1 MPTSRCLSVLAMSTK
16 LAAAVFASAAL
27 FASAT
32 ETEHTSF
39 RIFRAPG
46 PVVVDGETGDWD
58 LSGSMLVCSDV
69 EEYRDE
75 FASWQSAMFD
85 DENLYLLSRWND
97 ATPLNNPGLCG
108 SDAGFAGDCLQVR
121 LILDSTG
128 AAKRDRQ
135 PTERCCHVDAW
146 RGRDGRDMIGIVYG
160 RGFDEGSVKNA
171 LSEGA
176 RQAFRIRPDGKGY
189 VQEMSIPWRL
199 LAPEGY
205 VPKAGDTLVMTYEPN
220 FGTSSNMRITTKDLF
235 REGVVPDRVFAFMAS
250 PTWGEVTLEDRPPAE
265 PSRVRLS
272 DTRTFRVTMD
282 GGVPAVDWTG
292 LFKDNRPEG
301 FVKIPLSLEEDGF
314 VSLNVRNAEGEVVRH
329 LLNAEFLPRGE
340 HEILWDGLTTPNDRQ
355 VGAPVPAGTYSWDAI
370 VRKALDMTLVGWA
383 ANAGSAP
390 YDCPGGN
397 WGGDQGNP
405 TAVFAAG
412 DRVYL
417 GWTGSEAGQALVCA
431 DCDGNVVWRQKRGG
445 FGGASHVVAD
455 GDDVY
460 VYDYIQDGMLYR
472 LDAATGQYRNFD
484 GSDTALLS
492 VRDALEGHYSEEAI
506 DYEKRTKHRCA
517 LGGLGLAGGRLFLAF
532 GNRNRPWSEEQP
544 GGDVV
549 VALDRRTGA
558 KVGEIAVRDPRD
570 LKNGADGRLYVL
582 HGREVG
588 VVDPSAM
595 AIEPLLA
602 DVGEGAACVAADA
615 EGTVY
620 VGYGEPFNAV
630 RAFDR
635 EGRVLRTVG
644 KEGGRALV
652 GPWDREG
659 MRFVTALAVD
669 ARGALW
675 AAEFDDKPR
684 RFSRWDAKGGGLEK
698 EFFGPTHYGAGGGAI
713 CPVDPHTVCG
723 LNCEW
728 RIDPATGR
736 SECVAV
742 VTRGHWANARFGQSP
757 DGRVYLVVG
766 GGWGGP
772 FRPSEI
778 YERLAP
784 GRWALRTRLTP
795 KQEGWNVVGCTVWSD
810 RNGDEREQADE
821 VRAYDIDLG
830 GWIDGWYMP
839 CNQDLG
845 FGGGAYYVRVT
856 GWTPCGAPEYDLSKA
871 VRLPEAA
878 VEDGRNRGGMGAQRN
893 IVSEDGRYVIYNGHY
908 GAHHSDMPCYDVA
921 TGRRVFAYPNTY
933 VGVHGGHSAP
943 PARQGLVRA
952 AYDFVGTLKLPGA
965 AGNLFFV
972 GTDKGEWHILND
984 RGFYVGALFEGDP
997 MKVRWPEAAVPG
1009 ANLNRIP
1016 PGMGAEDFGGSVIRT
1031 TDGKVY
1037 LQAGKTAFIDIRL
1050 DGLDTIRDL
1059 ASGTIE
1065 FSEADVVRAGE
1076 FQAGYLA
1083 AVDSGK
1089 RCAFPLREVAFT
1101 GDPAKD
1107 FDGVE
1112 GVSFGPDGARVRAWA
1127 ALGAERLRLAWDVQ
1141 DRTPWKN
1148 GARGAANMYATGDTV
1163 DFQLG
1168 ADASADPR
1176 RADPV
1181 KGDFRLSIGS
1191 VGGAPKAVVYRKV
1204 SDEKRPMRFFS
1215 GVWRD
1220 GVEFDFVGE
1229 VEADVRVAERA
1240 GGYVVEASVPLA
1252 ALGVDAKAQ
1261 KLRGDFGATF
1271 GNDAADDTVLRAHW
1285 SNQATGLVADEV
1297 AELLFRPALWGDV
1310 EFK

>member
-1 MPTSRCLSVLAMSTK
+1 
-16 LAAAVFASAAL
+16 
-27 FASAT
+27 
-32 ETEHTSF
+32 
-39 RIFRAPG
+39 
-46 PVVVDGETGDWD
+46 
-58 LSGSMLVCSDV
+58 
-69 EEYRDE
+69 
-75 FASWQSAMFD
+75 MFD

-146 RGRDGRDMIGIVYG
+146 RGRDGRGKEKNGGEERLRKLHGGSSGMPG
-160 RGFDEGSVKNA
+160 R
-171 LSEGA
+171 
-176 RQAFRIRPDGKGY
+176 
-189 VQEMSIPWRL
+189 RL
-199 LAPEGY
+199 IL
-205 VPKAGDTLVMTYEPN
+205 L
-220 FGTSSNMRITTKDLF
+220 L
-235 REGVVPDRVFAFMAS
+235 
-250 PTWGEVTLEDRPPAE
+250 PPA
-265 PSRVRLS
+265 RRN
-272 DTRTFRVTMD
+272 R
-282 GGVPAVDWTG
+282 G
-292 LFKDNRPEG
+292 L
-301 FVKIPLSLEEDGF
+301 
-314 VSLNVRNAEGEVVRH
+314 
-329 LLNAEFLPRGE
+329 
-340 HEILWDGLTTPNDRQ
+340 
-355 VGAPVPAGTYSWDAI
+355 
-370 VRKALDMTLVGWA
+370 
-383 ANAGSAP
+383 
-390 YDCPGGN
+390 
-397 WGGDQGNP
+397 
-405 TAVFAAG
+405 
-412 DRVYL
+412 
-417 GWTGSEAGQALVCA
+417 
-431 DCDGNVVWRQKRGG
+431 
-445 FGGASHVVAD
+445 
-455 GDDVY
+455 
-460 VYDYIQDGMLYR
+460 
-472 LDAATGQYRNFD
+472 
-484 GSDTALLS
+484 
-492 VRDALEGHYSEEAI
+492 
-506 DYEKRTKHRCA
+506 
-517 LGGLGLAGGRLFLAF
+517 LAGGEDADAEEAERH
-532 GNRNRPWSEEQP
+532 RP
-544 GGDVV
+544 DR
-549 VALDRRTGA
+549 ALRR
-558 KVGEIAVRDPRD
+558 RY
-570 LKNGADGRLYVL
+570 AD
-582 HGREVG
+582 
-588 VVDPSAM
+588 
-595 AIEPLLA
+595 EPLLA

-713 CPVDPHTVCG
+713 CPVDPYTVCG

-728 RIDPATGR
+728 KIDPATGR

-839 CNQDLG
+839 CNQNLG

-972 GTDKGEWHILND
+972 GTDKGEWHVLND

-1065 FSEADVVRAGE
+1065 FSDADVVRAGE

-1112 GVSFGPDGARVRAWA
+1112 GVSFGPDGAHVRAWA

-1168 ADASADPR
+1168 VDASADPR

-1181 KGDFRLSIGS
+1181 KGDFRLSRATSAYPSARWAG
-1191 VGGAPKAVVYRKV
+1191 RR
-1204 SDEKRPMRFFS
+1204 RPS
-1215 GVWRD
+1215 
-1220 GVEFDFVGE
+1220 
-1229 VEADVRVAERA
+1229 
-1240 GGYVVEASVPLA
+1240 S
-1252 ALGVDAKAQ
+1252 
-1261 KLRGDFGATF
+1261 
-1271 GNDAADDTVLRAHW
+1271 
-1285 SNQATGLVADEV
+1285 TGRSRTRSA
-1297 AELLFRPALWGDV
+1297 R
-1310 EFK
+1310 